1 MPEHSPGIDYEV
13 MGEALRSLDSI
24 PLPPGLKGL
33 PPGHADRPWTPA
45 GLAAAGLNALRDLPT
60 PFALLR
66 RRPLHHNAKV
76 MGRFCADKGVL
87 LAPHGKTTMA
97 PALWKLQFENGTW
110 ALTVALPHQAVTAHR
125 FGVRRVLLANEAADL
140 RSLESLVRLAGRPDV
155 DIYSFVD
162 SVAVVRAYRAA
173 IDTTGVEPTG
183 LRFLIDIGVPNG
195 RTGCR
200 SKAEAEAVAR
210 EIEQTDTAVVGGIG
224 AYEGPAG
231 EDRSPENLAS
241 VNSYLDSVTGIFRD
255 FDQIGVFAAGEPP
268 ILTIGGSDL
277 FDVVRDYIQQE
288 LASVGPYRLVL
299 RSGCYLVHDHGHY
312 AAVGPSVQPG
322 WAYTPFEGSLEVA
335 ATVIS
340 RPQADLALLNVG
352 RRDVGFDKGLPSVID
367 PLPAGGG
374 GPFPIVKLNDQH
386 AFVRPD
392 NPADLPVGTP
402 VRVGISHPCTT
413 LDKWRVLLV
422 VDDGYNV
429 VGAATTIF

>member
-1 MPEHSPGIDYEV
+1 MPHSAGIDYDV
-13 MGEALRSLDSI
+13 MEDSLHWLDHI
-24 PLPPGLKGL
+24 PLPPGIKGL
-33 PPGHADRPWTPA
+33 PPEREGKPWTPA
-45 GLAAAGLNALRDLPT
+45 RIRTAGLSALRDLPT

-66 RRPLHHNAKV
+66 RSALHHNAEV
-76 MGRFCADKGVL
+76 MGRYCADNGVL

-110 ALTVALPHQAVTAHR
+110 ALTLALPHQAVTAHR
-125 FGVRRVLLANEAADL
+125 FGVRRILLANEAADP
-140 RSLESLVRLAGRPDV
+140 RSLEDLVRLAGQPDV
-155 DIYSFVD
+155 EVYSFVD

-173 IDTTGVEPTG
+173 IDRTGVDPTG

-210 EIEQTDTAVVGGIG
+210 EIEQAGTAVVGGIG

-231 EDRSPENLAS
+231 EDRSPESLAS

-255 FDQIGVFAAGEPP
+255 FDRMGVFATSEPP
-268 ILTIGGSDL
+268 VLTIGGSEV
-277 FDVVRDYIQQE
+277 FEIVSEHVQRE
-288 LASVGPYRLVL
+288 LASVRSYRLVL

-312 AAVGPSVQPG
+312 AATGPSIQPG
-322 WAYTPFEGSLEVA
+322 WAYTPFQGSLEVG

-340 RPQADLALLNVG
+340 RPQTDLALLNVG
-352 RRDVGFDKGLPSVID
+352 RRDIGFDEGSPSVID
-367 PLPAGGG
+367 PVPTGG
-374 GPFPIVKLNDQH
+374 GPLPIVELNDQH

-392 NPADLPVGTP
+392 DPTVLPVGTP

-413 LDKWRVLLV
+413 LDKWRVLLITDDDYNI
-422 VDDGYNV
+422 VDA
-429 VGAATTIF
+429 AATVF

>member
-1 MPEHSPGIDYEV
+1 MRNPAGIDYDV
-13 MGEALRSLDSI
+13 MEEALRSLDGI

-33 PPGHADRPWTPA
+33 PPERAGRSWTPA
-45 GLAAAGLNALRDLPT
+45 GLAAAGLNALQDLPT

-66 RRPLHHNAKV
+66 RSALHHNARV
-76 MGRFCADKGVL
+76 MGRYCSDNNVL

-97 PALWKLQFENGTW
+97 PALWKLQFEHGTW

-125 FGVRRVLLANEAADL
+125 FGMRRILLANEAADP

-155 DIYSFVD
+155 EVYSFVD

-173 IDTTGVEPTG
+173 IDSTGVEPTG

-200 SKAEAEAVAR
+200 SQDEAEAVAR
-210 EIEQTDTAVVGGIG
+210 EIGQTGTAVVGGIG

-231 EDRSPENLAS
+231 EDRSPESLAS
-241 VNSYLDSVTGIFRD
+241 VNAYLESVTGIFRD
-255 FDQIGVFAAGEPP
+255 FHRNGVFDTTEPP
-268 ILTIGGSDL
+268 VLTIGGSEI
-277 FDVVRDYIQQE
+277 FEIVSEYIRHE
-288 LASVGPYRLVL
+288 LASIDSYRLVL

-312 AAVGPSVQPG
+312 AAMGPSIQPG
-322 WAYTPFEGSLEVA
+322 WAYTPFQGALEVG
-335 ATVIS
+335 ATVVS
-340 RPQADLALLNVG
+340 RPQIDLALLNIG
-352 RRDVGFDKGLPSVID
+352 RRDIGFDEGLPSVID
-367 PLPAGGG
+367 PLPTGGG
-374 GPFPIVKLNDQH
+374 GPLPIVELNDQH

-422 VDDGYNV
+422 VDDDYNIV
-429 VGAATTIF
+429 DTATTIF

>member
-1 MPEHSPGIDYEV
+1 MTHPARIDYDIAEK
-13 MGEALRSLDSI
+13 ALRAFDRI

-33 PPGHADRPWTPA
+33 PPEADGKPWTPA

-60 PFALLR
+60 PFAILR
-66 RRPLHHNAKV
+66 RSALHRNAEV
-76 MGRFCADKGVL
+76 MGRYCAGNGIL

-125 FGVRRVLLANEAADL
+125 FGIRRILLANEAADPVA
-140 RSLESLVRLAGRPDV
+140 LESLVRLAGQPGTEV
-155 DIYSFVD
+155 YSFVD
-162 SVAVVRAYRAA
+162 SVAVVRAYHAA
-173 IDTTGVEPTG
+173 IRSTGTAPTG

-200 SKAEAEAVAR
+200 SRAEAEAVAR
-210 EIEQTDTAVVGGIG
+210 EIVRTGTATVGGIG

-231 EDRSPENLAS
+231 EDRSPESLAS
-241 VNSYLDSVTGIFRD
+241 VNSYLDSVIGIFRD
-255 FDQIGVFAAGEPP
+255 FHTAGIFSAADPP
-268 ILTIGGSDL
+268 VLTIGGSDMFEL
-277 FDVVRDYIQQE
+277 VSEYIKDE
-288 LASVGPYRLVL
+288 LASIDYRLVI

-322 WAYTPFEGSLEVA
+322 WAYTPFLGALEVG
-335 ATVIS
+335 ATVVS
-340 RPQADLALLNVG
+340 RPQPDLALLNVG
-352 RRDVGFDKGLPSVID
+352 RRDIGFDKGYPSVID
-367 PLPAGGG
+367 PLPGNGS
-374 GPFPIVKLNDQH
+374 GPLPIVKLNDQH

-392 NPADLPVGTP
+392 DPSFLPAGLP

-422 VDDGYNV
+422 VDDDYNV
-429 VGAATTIF
+429 IDAVATIF

>member
-1 MPEHSPGIDYEV
+1 MPQPAGIDYRV
-13 MGEALRSLDSI
+13 MEEALRSLDRI

-33 PPGHADRPWTPA
+33 PPEPGGNAWTPA
-45 GLAAAGLNALRDLPT
+45 RLATAGLNALRDLPT
-60 PFALLR
+60 PFAMLQR
-66 RRPLHHNAKV
+66 GALHHNAEV
-76 MGRFCADKGVL
+76 MGRWCADNDVL

-110 ALTVALPHQAVTAHR
+110 AMTVALPHQAVTAHR
-125 FGVRRVLLANEAADL
+125 FGIRRILLANEAADPVA
-140 RSLESLVRLAGRPDV
+140 LEALVRLAAEPGTEV
-155 DIYSFVD
+155 YSFVD

-173 IDTTGVEPTG
+173 IDATGAEPAG

-200 SKAEAEAVAR
+200 SRAEAEAVAR
-210 EIEQTDTAVVGGIG
+210 EISETGTAVIGGIG

-231 EDRSPENLAS
+231 EDRSPESLAS
-241 VNSYLDSVTGIFRD
+241 VNSYLDSVTGAFRD
-255 FDQIGVFAAGEPP
+255 FHAAGVFSADQPP
-268 ILTIGGSDL
+268 VLSIGGSEI
-277 FDVVRDYIQQE
+277 FEIVREYIHGE
-288 LASVGPYRLVL
+288 LASIDSYRLVI

-312 AAVGPSVQPG
+312 AAAGPSVQPG
-322 WAYTPFEGSLEVA
+322 WAYTPFQGALEVG
-335 ATVIS
+335 ATVVS
-340 RPQADLALLNVG
+340 RPQADLSLLNVG
-352 RRDVGFDKGLPSVID
+352 RRDIGFDEGSPSVID

-374 GPFPIVKLNDQH
+374 PPSPIVELNDQH

-392 NPADLPVGTP
+392 DPTFLPVGAP

-422 VDDGYNV
+422 VDDDYNV

>member
-1 MPEHSPGIDYEV
+1 MPQPAGIDYEV
-13 MGEALRSLDSI
+13 MGEALRSLDRI

-33 PPGHADRPWTPA
+33 PPEAGRPWTPA
-45 GLAAAGLNALRDLPT
+45 GLSGAGLNALRDLPT
-60 PFALLR
+60 PFAMLR
-66 RRPLHHNAKV
+66 RGALHHNAEV
-76 MGRFCADKGVL
+76 MGRWCADNGVL

-110 ALTVALPHQAVTAHR
+110 AMTVALPHQAVTAHR
-125 FGVRRVLLANEAADL
+125 FGIRRILLANEAADPVA
-140 RSLESLVRLAGRPDV
+140 LESLVRLAAEPGTEV
-155 DIYSFVD
+155 YTFVD
-162 SVAVVRAYRAA
+162 SVEVVRAYRAA
-173 IDTTGVEPTG
+173 IDTARVEPTG

-200 SKAEAEAVAR
+200 SRAQAEAVAR
-210 EIEQTDTAVVGGIG
+210 EIRQTGTAVIGGIG

-231 EDRSPENLAS
+231 EDRSAESLAS
-241 VNSYLDSVTGIFRD
+241 VNSYLDSVIGAFRD
-255 FDQIGVFAAGEPP
+255 FHTSGVFAADQPP
-268 ILTIGGSDL
+268 VLSIGGSEI
-277 FDVVRDYIQQE
+277 FEIVSEYIHGE
-288 LASVGPYRLVL
+288 LASVDSYRLVI

-322 WAYTPFEGSLEVA
+322 WNYTPFQGALEVG
-335 ATVIS
+335 ATVVS
-340 RPQADLALLNVG
+340 RPQKDLALLNVG
-352 RRDVGFDKGLPSVID
+352 RRDIGFDEGSPSVID

-374 GPFPIVKLNDQH
+374 PLSPIVELNDQH

-392 NPADLPVGTP
+392 DPTFLPVGTP

-422 VDDGYNV
+422 VDDDYNV